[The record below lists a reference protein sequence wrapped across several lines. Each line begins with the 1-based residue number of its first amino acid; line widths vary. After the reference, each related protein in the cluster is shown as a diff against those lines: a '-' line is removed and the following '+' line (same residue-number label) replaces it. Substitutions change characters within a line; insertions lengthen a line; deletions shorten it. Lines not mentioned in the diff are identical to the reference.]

1 MSDQP
6 TPVPLF
12 LAPMAGVSDLAFRLL
27 ARECGADLT
36 ITEFTAAA
44 GLTRRDAKSWHKLSS
59 DPRESPFIPQ
69 IFGGV
74 AEEMVHCTEMLA
86 EVADVI
92 DLNFG
97 CPAPKVTRNCAGA
110 ALMGHPDEL
119 IEMVEGC
126 IAVSEVP
133 ITVKMRLGTGN
144 GPETVLELASRLEG
158 LGVARLCIHGRTLRQ
173 RYSGVADWDFI
184 RRVVEAVDIPVIAN
198 GDIVDARSA
207 TACIEA
213 TGAAGLMIGRAAIGR
228 PTIFH
233 QIKSELGWPVSAPPW
248 AAENNGAGEA
258 PAQVATEVGANRAD
272 TQKGEISEAKARSWA
287 WSRYI
292 ELDDELNGD
301 RPNRNRKRHAFAFTK
316 GLPGG
321 KALRTTLHQEP
332 TPESLAE
339 RVKNFL
345 ENPLHEIGDDSG
357 N

>member
-97 CPAPKVTRNCAGA
+97 CPAPKVTRHCAGA

-119 IEMVEGC
+119 IEMVESC

-144 GPETVLELASRLEG
+144 GPETVLELASRLEE
-158 LGVARLCIHGRTLRQ
+158 LGVARLCVHGRTLRQ

-248 AAENNGAGEA
+248 GAESNGAEVETLEVLEA
-258 PAQVATEVGANRAD
+258 GLKRTVTQERA
-272 TQKGEISEAKARSWA
+272 ISEAKARSWA

-332 TPESLAE
+332 TAESLAE
-339 RVKNFL
+339 RVKDFL
-345 ENPLHEIGDDSG
+345 VNPPYENSDDTG
-357 N
+357 I